1 MTPQQQALLQKA
13 ARSIQSAIMQNESD
27 FSEFAA
33 SRAYY
38 AMFYVACAYLEG
50 EGLAF
55 SSHSAVIAA
64 FGQRFARTQR
74 VPAYFHRH
82 LINAMDVR
90 TKADYNVE
98 PNITKEDAAQL
109 IIRAQEFLEFA
120 QQNMNYTPQ

>member
-38 AMFYVACAYLEG
+38 AMFYVASAYLEG
-50 EGLAF
+50 EELAF

-64 FGQRFARTQR
+64 FGQRFARTGR
-74 VPAYFHRH
+74 VPVHFHRY
-82 LINAMDVR
+82 LINAMDIR
-90 TKADYNVE
+90 TKADYNIE
-98 PNITKEDAAQL
+98 PNITKENAAQL
-109 IIRAQEFLEFA
+109 IIRAEEFLKFA
-120 QQNMNYTPQ
+120 QQNINSMPQ